1 MNDSQFSKLT
11 AAAAE
16 EAARNVAAV
25 ARQYDTP
32 IIVWAD
38 GETIEIDPFTER
50 RARPSIFDESK
61 TELSDDSPLEV
72 V

>member
-1 MNDSQFSKLT
+1 MSGSQFVT
-11 AAAAE
+11 RAEAAAE
-16 EAARNVAAV
+16 VAARNVVVV

-32 IIVWAD
+32 IIVWAA

-50 RARPSIFDESK
+50 RAKPSIFDEDK
-61 TELSDDSPLEV
+61 TELSGDSPLEV

>member
-1 MNDSQFSKLT
+1 MSDSQFSKLT

-32 IIVWAD
+32 IIVWAA

-50 RARPSIFDESK
+50 RAQPSMFDEHK
-61 TELSDDSPLEV
+61 TELSGDTPLEV